1 MRVCVCVCVCVYV
14 CVCVCVKPQVAF
26 NFAIPNSW
34 GRGITLAYLSLARPV
49 WALCCGVITISCATG
64 SMPILTKF
72 LSMDV
77 WVPFAR
83 LCYAAYLVHPVVIKF
98 IAANVTNYY
107 HFSPA
112 DVLYRSIVNSIASFG
127 AATIVYLAFERP
139 IMSVESMF
147 SKRSSVPSVARA
159 DGGDAK
165 KKDT

>member
-1 MRVCVCVCVCVYV
+1 
-14 CVCVCVKPQVAF
+14 
-26 NFAIPNSW
+26 
-34 GRGITLAYLSLARPV
+34 
-49 WALCCGVITISCATG
+49 
-64 SMPILTKF
+64 MPILNKF

-147 SKRSSVPSVARA
+147 SKRSSVARA
-159 DGGDAK
+159 DEGNVK
-165 KKDT
+165 KKDK